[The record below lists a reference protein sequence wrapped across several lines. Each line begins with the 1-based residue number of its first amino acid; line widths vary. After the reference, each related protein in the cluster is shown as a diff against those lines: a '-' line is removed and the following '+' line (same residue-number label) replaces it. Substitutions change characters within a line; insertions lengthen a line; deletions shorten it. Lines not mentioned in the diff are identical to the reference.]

1 MSTIENEL
9 LKVPREVSIGYETIR
24 IFRPE
29 DIDSI
34 KPVIREAPT
43 ARHWSAPVP
52 ETGYHSGQ
60 SLGAGE
66 MCGDPIFVD
75 TSAAGFPV
83 FTAIHGEGRWDAKK
97 IAVSLKAFGEPLAA
111 LAVLA
116 RGPRTSYRP

>member
-29 DIDSI
+29 DIASMQAGYSRSPDGTSLVGSGAGDWL
-34 KPVIREAPT
+34 PQWTVI
-43 ARHWSAPVP
+43 
-52 ETGYHSGQ
+52 GC
-60 SLGAGE
+60 GE

-97 IAVSLKAFGEPLAA
+97 IAVSLKAFGEALAA